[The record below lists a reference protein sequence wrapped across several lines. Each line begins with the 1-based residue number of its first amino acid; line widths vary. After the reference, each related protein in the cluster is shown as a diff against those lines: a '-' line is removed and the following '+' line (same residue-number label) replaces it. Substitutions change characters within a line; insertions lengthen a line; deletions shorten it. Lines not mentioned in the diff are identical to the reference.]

1 MKKNLKK
8 LFIGLA
14 ILIVVL
20 FSINKILINNKET
33 LLSSYPKNLVEVD
46 GNYMN
51 VHVEGTGLKTLV
63 FLSGAGTPS
72 PVLDF
77 KPLYDKLSD
86 EYRIVVIEKFGYGFS
101 DTISNDRTFN
111 TVLSQSRAALSK
123 VGIEGPVILV
133 PHSMSGLEAILW
145 AQLYPNEVEA
155 IIGLDMSVP
164 RAYDETNFKGI
175 SLFQMVAGILREL
188 GAARLY
194 YTLDNLPKTL
204 TGEEKEIYITLASK
218 NSFNQT
224 VVNET
229 KSIQEAVRTIDGLDK
244 PQVPILLF
252 SSDGKETG
260 VSNWNTLQ
268 QEYLSDLKKSK
279 IVGLE
284 TGHYIHYE
292 EYEKIS
298 REIRAF
304 ILDLEN

>member
-1 MKKNLKK
+1 MKKFLKK

-14 ILIVVL
+14 ILIVAL

-175 SLFQMVAGILREL
+175 ELFQMVAGILREL

-194 YTLDNLPKTL
+194 YTFDNLPKTL
-204 TGEEKEIYITLASK
+204 TNEEKEIYIALASK
-218 NSFNQT
+218 NSFNQNII
-224 VVNET
+224 NET
-229 KSIQEAVRTIDGLDK
+229 KSIQEAIRTIDGLDK

-268 QEYLSDLKKSK
+268 QEYLSDVKKSK
-279 IVGLE
+279 IVILE
-284 TGHYIHYE
+284 TGHYVHYE

-298 REIRAF
+298 RKIRSF